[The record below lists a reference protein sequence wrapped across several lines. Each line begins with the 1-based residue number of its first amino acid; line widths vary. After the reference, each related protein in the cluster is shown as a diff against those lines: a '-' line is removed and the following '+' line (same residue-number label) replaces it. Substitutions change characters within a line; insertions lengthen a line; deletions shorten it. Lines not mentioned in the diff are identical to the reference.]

1 MPILGSIWMHTNQCV
16 LDLHFSNIFRQDN
29 QTTQIKD
36 YIQNIKKYKD
46 KECIEGIK
54 RDHMR

>member
-1 MPILGSIWMHTNQCV
+1 MRKSV

-29 QTTQIKD
+29 QTTQLKD
-36 YIQNIKKYKD
+36 YIENIKKYRD
-46 KECIEGIK
+46 KEYIEWIK